1 MVTYHSAAKINLFL
15 EVEGALS
22 DGYHCLVSVMQSVS
36 LFDRLDFD
44 FERRNFSLS
53 LKNPSLDLGPVETN
67 IITRCWRLM
76 KDRFDLP
83 DEVAVTV
90 EKQIPV
96 GAGLAGGSGNGAAL
110 LHAVN
115 DYFQLGLSLEH
126 LAQLGE
132 EIGADVPFC
141 VCGGTMLARG
151 KGEILHSL
159 PPLPDT
165 DILLVNG
172 GFPVSTANVFRRFD
186 ALPSMAEKP
195 SVDAMIR
202 GLELK
207 DISIVRSC
215 LFNDLERVTIPMYPS
230 LTELKKRMVSL
241 GLNSLMSGS
250 GPTVFSLVDQD
261 EAIRI
266 QRCWQDSWETL
277 FRCKPVGQ
285 GVFR

>member
-1 MVTYHSAAKINLFL
+1 M
-15 EVEGALS
+15 
-22 DGYHCLVSVMQSVS
+22 
-36 LFDRLDFD
+36 
-44 FERRNFSLS
+44 
-53 LKNPSLDLGPVETN
+53 
-67 IITRCWRLM
+67 
-76 KDRFDLP
+76 
-83 DEVAVTV
+83 TV

-172 GFPVSTANVFRRFD
+172 GFPVSTANVFRR
-186 ALPSMAEKP
+186 
-195 SVDAMIR
+195 
-202 GLELK
+202 
-207 DISIVRSC
+207 SC